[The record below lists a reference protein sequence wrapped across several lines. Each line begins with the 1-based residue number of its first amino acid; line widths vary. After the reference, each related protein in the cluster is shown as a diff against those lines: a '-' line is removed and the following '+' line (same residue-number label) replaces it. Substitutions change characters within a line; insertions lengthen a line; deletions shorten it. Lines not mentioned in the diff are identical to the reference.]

1 MDNTICHFDI
11 PCDDLDEAS
20 EFYTQLFGWKV
31 VPVPNME
38 GEYLLVQ
45 TSSEAGA
52 LGGGLCKRGNGHE
65 HPFVYVMVEDI
76 DASTETLKKLGG
88 EVVTE
93 KAPIPQV
100 GYIVTARDPQGN
112 SIGLLQEDTGIE

>member
-11 PCDDLDEAS
+11 PCDDPEAAGK
-20 EFYTQLFGWKV
+20 FYAELFGWKV

-45 TSSEAGA
+45 TSSEPGA

-65 HPFVYVMVEDI
+65 SPFVYVMVEDI
-76 DASTETLKKLGG
+76 DASTKTLKELGG
-88 EVVTE
+88 TVVTD

-100 GYIVTARDPQGN
+100 GYIVTAKDPQGN
-112 SIGLLQEDTGIE
+112 SIGLLQEDKEAE